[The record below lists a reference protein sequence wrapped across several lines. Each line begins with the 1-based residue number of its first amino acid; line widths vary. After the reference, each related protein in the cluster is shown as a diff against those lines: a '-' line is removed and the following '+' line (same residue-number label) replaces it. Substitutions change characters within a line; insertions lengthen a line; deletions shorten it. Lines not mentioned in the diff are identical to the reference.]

1 MFKGYNP
8 SENLLKDDQNFT
20 RRDVK
25 KGGSNK
31 KGESAHK
38 YFWNIFLIIF
48 PGLNPREYQWE
59 CQKAKSI
66 FSLNVLKDSVNKN
79 LIEKTSEMRV
89 LPLEFLFK
97 LWFEHIT
104 RFSFLETNGDEY

>member
-31 KGESAHK
+31 KGESTHK

-48 PGLNPREYQWE
+48 PGLNPKKYQWE

-66 FSLNVLKDSVNKN
+66 FSLNVLKDSVDKNQNDWENKWN
-79 LIEKTSEMRV
+79 ASPASWIFIQTLI
-89 LPLEFLFK
+89 
-97 LWFEHIT
+97 WAHH
-104 RFSFLETNGDEY
+104 